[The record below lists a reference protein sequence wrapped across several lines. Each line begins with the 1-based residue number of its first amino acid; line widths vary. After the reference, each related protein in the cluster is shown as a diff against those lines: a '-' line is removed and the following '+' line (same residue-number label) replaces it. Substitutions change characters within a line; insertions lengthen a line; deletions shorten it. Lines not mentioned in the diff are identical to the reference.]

1 MEPIEQTP
9 GGDPWSE
16 VPPEVQALLK
26 AEMARREG
34 SSPKAEA
41 EAPAEGPAPKKTTR
55 KRTTKAS
62 TKKSAEAPV
71 EEA

>member
-16 VPPEVQALLK
+16 VPPEVQELLR
-26 AEMARREG
+26 AELARREG
-34 SSPKAEA
+34 SGRTASSPADAEA
-41 EAPAEGPAPKKTTR
+41 KPKRTSR
-55 KRTTKAS
+55 KRTTKA
-62 TKKSAEAPV
+62 A

>member
-16 VPPEVQALLK
+16 VPPEVQALLM

-34 SSPKAEA
+34 SAPAEAEA
-41 EAPAEGPAPKKTTR
+41 EAPAEEAAEEQPKKRTTR
-55 KRTTKAS
+55 KRTTKKA
-62 TKKSAEAPV
+62 AEA
-71 EEA
+71 EA